1 MFYLVRILDE
11 FCDELTNEIHMKTH
25 TYYIHRIEGGILMK
39 TENPKTQREIPD
51 EIEGKCKHIQI
62 YIYLDF

>member
-1 MFYLVRILDE
+1 
-11 FCDELTNEIHMKTH
+11 
-25 TYYIHRIEGGILMK
+25 MK

-62 YIYLDF
+62 YIYIDFYRFFAAPRSVSANPGQTLHSLLEMSQEPNG